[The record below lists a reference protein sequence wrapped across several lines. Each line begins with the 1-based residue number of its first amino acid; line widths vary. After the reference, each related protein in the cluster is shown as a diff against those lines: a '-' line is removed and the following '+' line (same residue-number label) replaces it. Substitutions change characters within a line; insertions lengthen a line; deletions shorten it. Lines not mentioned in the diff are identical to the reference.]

1 MKSGGMKMKN
11 KILTWLGITAAMGFL
26 AVAVTFG
33 MLELADNP
41 ADKQA
46 SADINTDEYKTVPR
60 EKESVIQPKEQKDG
74 VFINLPI
81 TENSQEYEVVR
92 AMHHMTHQKIVAT
105 QKWGTIPMSKKNAEK
120 VRDILKNSNFE
131 KKEELLAIA
140 ERWVNR
146 DFSKIVEDHNYFWDT
161 QEGNIG
167 KATGVMDPVAE
178 QSYVLNNFGE
188 EITQQLF
195 DQGDL
200 KDIK

>member
-1 MKSGGMKMKN
+1 MKN

>member
-1 MKSGGMKMKN
+1 MKK
-11 KILTWLGITAAMGFL
+11 KILIWLISIVGL
-26 AVAVTFG
+26 VALTVGVTYG
-33 MLELADNP
+33 MVSVADNP
-41 ADKQA
+41 VNKKA
-46 SADINTDEYKTVPR
+46 STEIDTSQYKTVPR
-60 EKESVIQPKEQKDG
+60 EKESVVGQIDG
-74 VFINLPI
+74 VFINLPV
-81 TENSQEYEVVR
+81 TENSTEEEVIK
-92 AMHHMTHQKIVAT
+92 AMHHMTHQKIVAE

-167 KATGVMDPVAE
+167 RATGVMDPVAE
-178 QSYVLNNFGE
+178 QSFVLNNFGE
-188 EITQQLF
+188 EITQELF
-195 DQGDL
+195 NQGDL

>member
-1 MKSGGMKMKN
+1 MKK
-11 KILTWLGITAAMGFL
+11 KILIWLISIVGL
-26 AVAVTFG
+26 VALTIGVTYG
-33 MLELADNP
+33 MVYVADNP
-41 ADKQA
+41 VNKKA
-46 SADINTDEYKTVPR
+46 STEVDTSQYKTVPR
-60 EKESVIQPKEQKDG
+60 EKESMIQPKEQKDG

-120 VRDILKNSNFE
+120 VRDILKNSDFE